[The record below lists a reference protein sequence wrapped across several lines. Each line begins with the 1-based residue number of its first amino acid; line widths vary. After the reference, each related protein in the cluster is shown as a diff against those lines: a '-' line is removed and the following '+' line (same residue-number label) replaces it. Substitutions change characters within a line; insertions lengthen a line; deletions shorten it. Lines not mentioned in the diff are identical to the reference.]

1 MIGPF
6 SPTCFSAPDAEP
18 TTSNSKNMNKS
29 QNLITCIY
37 HLQQQDGSS
46 GGGQQNHPSLL
57 TLTWSKTLLGH
68 SLTVH
73 LDGSAFT
80 IDISPPSPLRLFR
93 PKRGSKP
100 LAHANLFWSFARA
113 RFDHGPEPTRNF
125 YLCVVTAGRA
135 ALLLGDMPDEA
146 LRHAEVADLP
156 DPSPSAL
163 VSRREHVFGRR
174 NYATTA
180 RFGGTGREHEIGIEC
195 SGGEGKEA
203 KLVVRV
209 DGKSVLAVKKLAWK
223 FRGNQRVVVDGS
235 TVEIFWDVYNWL
247 FNGGG
252 HAVFIFQAGGGSGG
266 GVALGGVWPEL
277 VVKGPEKKLLRKS
290 VSSRSTE
297 SASSVLQ
304 WAGSFSESSNQSWG
318 SPNSGFSLLLYAWRS
333 DKK

>member
-1 MIGPF
+1 MIRPF
-6 SPTCFSAPDAEP
+6 SPTCFSAPVAES
-18 TTSNSKNMNKS
+18 TNSSSKMNKS

-37 HLQQQDGSS
+37 HLQQQESSS
-46 GGGQQNHPSLL
+46 GGGAGQQHQLSLL

-93 PKRGSKP
+93 PKRGSRP
-100 LAHANLFWSFARA
+100 LAYALLFWSFSRA

-125 YLCVVTAGRA
+125 YLCVVASGRV
-135 ALLLGDMPDEA
+135 ALLLGDMPEEA
-146 LRHAEVADLP
+146 LRQAEVADLP
-156 DPSPSAL
+156 EPSPSAL

-180 RFGGTGREHEIGIEC
+180 RFGGTGRELEIGIEC

-209 DGKSVLAVKKLAWK
+209 DGKAVLAVKRLAWK

-252 HAVFIFQAGGGSGG
+252 HAVFIFQAGGG

-290 VSSRSTE
+290 ASSRSTE

-318 SPNSGFSLLLYAWRS
+318 SPNSGFSLLLYAWRNE
-333 DKK
+333 KK